1 MGIYIRY
8 IENNGILVREAR
20 GKVTFDELYVSW
32 KDMITTEKLNAS
44 LFGIINDFR
53 ELEIDAKISDVNNIL
68 KLIDENIDVF
78 KEIKIAVVVDSYKNI
93 VFPMMV
99 EKISKKAQI
108 KPFSTFDAA
117 RDWILGEIE

>member
-1 MGIYIRY
+1 VGIYIRY